1 MTLFHNLRRIILM
14 FLSSG
19 CGCSCNCT
27 DFFLVQW
34 IAKVLGVVMN
44 GLYELLSTL
53 DILNIG
59 LCIILFTIIVKLL
72 LLPMT
77 IKQHKF
83 TKLSPLINPEV
94 QAIQKKYQNRND
106 QESMIKMREE
116 TNAVYE
122 KYGVSA
128 SGSCLQLLIQ
138 MPILFALYAVIS
150 AIPKYV
156 DDVQDMYMNVSQVVY
171 ESVDEYK
178 ELSRVDKL
186 IGEEDEN
193 YTKLVDKYYSDG
205 EEDEAIEV
213 IYEQLTNYAST
224 SVTDFDT
231 MLESAEEIIT
241 EIKEV
246 DNWDELIEDNEKSEK
261 LLTKYSEMSDS
272 ELDALLEELNLYKK
286 AVDASYEPI
295 YEVYE
300 FVGINL
306 TKSPSAEMSSGI
318 WWALLI
324 PILSALAQW
333 FSMKI
338 SQAGNKQDAADNP
351 MLQSMNTTM
360 MFMPLMSAF
369 LCYTL
374 PSGMGVYWVISSV
387 VQIVQTI
394 FINRYFANKDV
405 NDIIKSNLEKINKK
419 RAAQGLPPK
428 KITEVANVNTK
439 NVKSNNVPAQN
450 TKSTPKNETAY
461 VPTGKKMGIAD
472 KANMV
477 KKYNEN
483 SKK

>member
-1 MTLFHNLRRIILM
+1 M

-44 GLYELLSTL
+44 GLYELLSKL

-59 LCIILFTIIVKLL
+59 LCIILFTIIIKLL

-94 QAIQKKYQNRND
+94 QAIQKKYQNRTD
-106 QESMIKMREE
+106 QESMIRMREE

-128 SGSCLQLLIQ
+128 SGSCLQMLIQ

-150 AIPKYV
+150 SIPTYV
-156 DDVQDMYMNVSQVVY
+156 GDVQDMYMNVSEVVY
-171 ESVDEYK
+171 ESIDEYK
-178 ELSRVDKL
+178 ELSRVNKL
-186 IGEEDEN
+186 IGEENEE
-193 YTKLVDKYYSDG
+193 YTELVDKYYSN
-205 EEDEAIEV
+205 EDKDDAVNI
-213 IYEQLTNYAST
+213 IYEELTGYAST
-224 SVTDFDT
+224 TTTDLDK
-231 MLESAEEIIT
+231 MLESAEAIIE
-241 EIKEV
+241 EIKDV
-246 DNWDELIEDNEKSEK
+246 DNWDELIEDNEDDEK
-261 LLTKYSEMSDS
+261 LLTRYSEMSDS
-272 ELDALLEELNLYKK
+272 ELDSILIGLEVNRSS
-286 AVDASYEPI
+286 VNSSFEPI

-300 FVGINL
+300 FAGINL
-306 TKSPSAEMSSGI
+306 TKAPSVELNSGV

-324 PILSALAQW
+324 PILSALSQW

-338 SQAGNKQDAADNP
+338 SQAGNKQNVEDNP

-394 FINRYFANKDV
+394 FINKYFEKKDV
-405 NDIIKSNLEKINKK
+405 NDIIKSNLEKVNKK

-428 KITEVANVNTK
+428 KITEVANVNVK
-439 NVKSNNVPAQN
+439 NIKVENKSVQN
-450 TKSTPKNETAY
+450 TKTNNSSSNY
-461 VPTGKKMGIAD
+461 VPTGKKMGIAE

-483 SKK
+483 NKK